1 MVKSS
6 HLRFLVVSLL
16 MLALGSVLLVACQRP
31 GVSSVASSSGGA
43 SSSSGTP
50 TSGSGSGS
58 GNTTVHMSDAN
69 FVQST
74 VTISKGSSLT
84 LVDDAAVIHIIQ
96 NGSWVNGAAQPTNE
110 PGAPTVQVQ
119 FQGNDSHDVGPFNT
133 AGTFHLYCT
142 IHPGMNLTVT
152 VQ

>member
-1 MVKSS
+1 MIKSS
-6 HLRFLVVSLL
+6 PLRFFVVSLV

-31 GVSSVASSSGGA
+31 GVSSVASSSGGS

-50 TSGSGSGS
+50 ASGSGSG
-58 GNTTVHMSDAN
+58 GNTTVHMSDTN

-96 NGSWVNGAAQPTNE
+96 NGSWVNGAAQPANE
-110 PGAPTVQVQ
+110 QGAPTVQVQ

-142 IHPGMNLTVT
+142 VHPGMNLTVT